1 MQLTTQNLPIV
12 TSYRSTCINKI
23 NKVCNKTQRIIVQV
37 VAMAVQTLLATNV
50 GDTNIERRDQK
61 VTRPNSSVKAMQA
74 LASSLASTTPYFKR
88 GGN

>member
-1 MQLTTQNLPIV
+1 MLPAIAAHVLIKLTRFVI
-12 TSYRSTCINKI
+12 
-23 NKVCNKTQRIIVQV
+23 KTQRIIVQV

-74 LASSLASTTPYFKR
+74 IAPSLASTTPYFKR